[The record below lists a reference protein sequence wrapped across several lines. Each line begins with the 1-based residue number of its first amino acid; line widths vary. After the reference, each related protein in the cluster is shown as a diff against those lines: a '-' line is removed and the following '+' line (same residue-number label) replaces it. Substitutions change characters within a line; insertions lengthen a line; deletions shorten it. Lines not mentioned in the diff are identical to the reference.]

1 MQVMEELQGAKEE
14 EPAPEETAMVAAGL
28 EGAGPSLDID
38 EELRILE
45 DEAQV
50 SIRSI
55 HSPKKWQCVATIGQN
70 TFLQGLFPAANSCI
84 PHTSV

>member
-1 MQVMEELQGAKEE
+1 MQVMEELQGVKEE
-14 EPAPEETAMVAAGL
+14 EPAAEDTAMVAAGL

-50 SIRSI
+50 SSPPATCSI
-55 HSPKKWQCVATIGQN
+55 SLFGTWRYWNENDLAMMTDCVEI
-70 TFLQGLFPAANSCI
+70 L
-84 PHTSV
+84 